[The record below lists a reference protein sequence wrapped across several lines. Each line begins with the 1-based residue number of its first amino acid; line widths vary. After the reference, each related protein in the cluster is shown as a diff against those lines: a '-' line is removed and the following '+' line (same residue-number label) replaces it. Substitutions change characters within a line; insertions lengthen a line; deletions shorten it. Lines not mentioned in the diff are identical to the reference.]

1 MLLLETC
8 FDGKQLQNQS
18 ISETG
23 CKYLCRNLLM
33 SHSQA
38 NYQRDFGKQE
48 ESNYSLFCSRNP
60 CQNIYIKNGTW
71 VFQVADKDYQPPP
84 EPLVKNSRENF
95 TGKVEFLSEKKLE
108 LSNSSA
114 MWKLFHSK
122 GPSKYLTTKHSSY
135 FTHKNTDNYIPLN
148 LLLSD
153 LLDKL
158 KYQKHWIEYHR
169 LQRPIQRNLTNLLL
183 QHQHCYLVQIQ
194 MFCIRPAKLLARI
207 VSHTTFLGDQA
218 ALWFHLKREINAVT
232 ANNQ

>member
-114 MWKLFHSK
+114 MWKLFH
-122 GPSKYLTTKHSSY
+122 
-135 FTHKNTDNYIPLN
+135 F
-148 LLLSD
+148 
-153 LLDKL
+153 
-158 KYQKHWIEYHR
+158 QKA
-169 LQRPIQRNLTNLLL
+169 
-183 QHQHCYLVQIQ
+183 HQNISLPNI
-194 MFCIRPAKLLARI
+194 
-207 VSHTTFLGDQA
+207 
-218 ALWFHLKREINAVT
+218 ALISLIKTPTIIFP
-232 ANNQ
+232 